1 MKYNRDDVFELA
13 DSLFFTFMDNLCD
26 SDVKEFI
33 EDDPNNKGGTKN
45 TDRGMELYADIEQEL
60 LRYFKIVKLASI
72 QKLYIL

>member
-1 MKYNRDDVFELA
+1 MRYNRDDVFELA

-60 LRYFKIVKLASI
+60 LRFFKIEL
-72 QKLYIL
+72 